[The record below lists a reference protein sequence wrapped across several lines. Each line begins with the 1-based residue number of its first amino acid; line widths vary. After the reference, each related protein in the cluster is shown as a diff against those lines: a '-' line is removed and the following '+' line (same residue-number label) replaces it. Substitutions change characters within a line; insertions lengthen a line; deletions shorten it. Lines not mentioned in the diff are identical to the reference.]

1 VAQKGGAGEGGRKL
15 KSGDGVRVR
24 GEIIVRLSE
33 ESCVRRVVGWP
44 SARRLGGV
52 GGEEERDSRGS
63 LK

>member
-44 SARRLGGV
+44 SARRLGG
-52 GGEEERDSRGS
+52 GEERDSRGS